1 MSNPEEVIKFTEE
14 VISSYQQGIG
24 AVGQL
29 IGGGIEL
36 LDQHRLQQRRIRESL
51 REKLARRGSLRHKDF
66 DQMLLPILA
75 YQERREAE
83 VKGLIQDLLGRQR
96 DLTGMLTRSLRFGLK
111 DELTRFKNELVTG
124 LEEMR
129 LALQRFQK
137 EQGLIR
143 ETFQSF
149 QSLEETDEPVNTR
162 NFRKVVETLE
172 KALLGEHLQEK
183 AVV

>member
-1 MSNPEEVIKFTEE
+1 MTNPDKVMKFTEE
-14 VISSYQQGIG
+14 VISSYHQGID
-24 AVGQL
+24 AVGQM
-29 IGGGIEL
+29 IEGGMKL
-36 LDQHRLQQRRIRESL
+36 LDQYRLQQRVIRESL
-51 REKLARRGSLRHKDF
+51 REKLARIGSLRHKDF
-66 DQMLLPILA
+66 DQILLPLLA
-75 YQERREAE
+75 YQERSEEE
-83 VKGLIQDLLGRQR
+83 VKGLIQGLLRRQR

-111 DELTRFKNELVTG
+111 DDVTRFKNELVTG

-137 EQGLIR
+137 EQGLIQ
-143 ETFQSF
+143 ETF

-172 KALLGEHLQEK
+172 KALLGDHLQEK

>member
-1 MSNPEEVIKFTEE
+1 MTNPEKVMKFTEE
-14 VISSYQQGIG
+14 VISSYHQGID
-24 AVGQL
+24 AVGQM
-29 IGGGIEL
+29 IEGGMNL
-36 LDQHRLQQRRIRESL
+36 LDQYRLQQRVIRESL
-51 REKLARRGSLRHKDF
+51 REKLARIGSLRHKDF
-66 DQMLLPILA
+66 DQTLLPLLA
-75 YQERREAE
+75 YQERSEEE
-83 VKGLIQDLLGRQR
+83 VKGLIQGLLRRQR

-111 DELTRFKNELVTG
+111 DDVTRFKNELVTG

-137 EQGLIR
+137 EQGLIQ
-143 ETFQSF
+143 ETF

-172 KALLGEHLQEK
+172 KALLGDHLQEK

>member
-1 MSNPEEVIKFTEE
+1 MSNPEEVMKFTEE
-14 VISSYQQGIG
+14 VISSYQQGIDG
-24 AVGQL
+24 VGQL
-29 IGGGIEL
+29 IEGGIEL
-36 LDQHRLQQRRIRESL
+36 LDQHRLQQRRIRELL
-51 REKLARRGSLRHKDF
+51 REKLARLGSLRHKDF

-83 VKGLIQDLLGRQR
+83 VKGLIQGLLGRQR

-137 EQGLIR
+137 EQGLIQ
-143 ETFQSF
+143 ETF

>member
-1 MSNPEEVIKFTEE
+1 V
-14 VISSYQQGIG
+14 
-24 AVGQL
+24 
-29 IGGGIEL
+29 
-36 LDQHRLQQRRIRESL
+36 
-51 REKLARRGSLRHKDF
+51 
-66 DQMLLPILA
+66 
-75 YQERREAE
+75 
-83 VKGLIQDLLGRQR
+83 
-96 DLTGMLTRSLRFGLK
+96 
-111 DELTRFKNELVTG
+111 TRFKNELVTG

-143 ETFQSF
+143 EMF

-172 KALLGEHLQEK
+172 KALSGEHLQEK

>member
-1 MSNPEEVIKFTEE
+1 MTNPDKVMKFTEE
-14 VISSYQQGIG
+14 VISSYHQGID
-24 AVGQL
+24 AVGQM
-29 IGGGIEL
+29 IDGGMKL
-36 LDQHRLQQRRIRESL
+36 LDQYRLQHRVIRESL
-51 REKLARRGSLRHKDF
+51 REKLARIGSLRHKDF
-66 DQMLLPILA
+66 DQILLPLLA
-75 YQERREAE
+75 YQERSEEE
-83 VKGLIQDLLGRQR
+83 VKGLIQGLLRRQR

-111 DELTRFKNELVTG
+111 DDVTRFKNELVTG

-137 EQGLIR
+137 EQGLIQ
-143 ETFQSF
+143 ETF

-172 KALLGEHLQEK
+172 KALLGDHLQEK

>member
-1 MSNPEEVIKFTEE
+1 MMSNPEEVMKFTEE
-14 VISSYQQGIG
+14 VISSYQQGIDG
-24 AVGQL
+24 IGQL
-29 IGGGIEL
+29 IEGGIEL

-51 REKLARRGSLRHKDF
+51 REKSARLGSLRRKDF

-83 VKGLIQDLLGRQR
+83 VKGLIQDLLRRQR

-111 DELTRFKNELVTG
+111 DEVTRFKNELVTG
-124 LEEMR
+124 IEEMR

-143 ETFQSF
+143 ETF